1 MKACRITFE
10 HMMMMQTI
18 PEKTVKGI
26 NIEDLN
32 QFIKDQLPKVKVFWE
47 QLISVDIQEINKV

>member
-26 NIEDLN
+26 NVEDLN
-32 QFIKDQLPKVKVFWE
+32 
-47 QLISVDIQEINKV
+47 